1 MELPVFG
8 IPVLTAGTGRYSGF
22 GFTIDSATREE
33 YLDRLARA
41 HEIPRLDPE
50 TLLLAKRHAYGL
62 FHLRPF
68 RFMSARSHFMAPNRA
83 HPLSMNLELTV
94 RSSDDIESAQ
104 DLRTLAEWLLDDE
117 LDYLQPTD

>member
-1 MELPVFG
+1 
-8 IPVLTAGTGRYSGF
+8 
-22 GFTIDSATREE
+22 
-33 YLDRLARA
+33 
-41 HEIPRLDPE
+41 
-50 TLLLAKRHAYGL
+50 
-62 FHLRPF
+62 
-68 RFMSARSHFMAPNRA
+68 MSARSHLMAPNRA